1 MFHNGILLD
10 GPVLTKF
17 YKKHGI
23 TLTENIKY
31 LADPLY
37 CCRDLFK
44 NTKDNKIITLA
55 AYCAVEQTPVH
66 DAIDDSF
73 ALKKICVYLIDQ
85 EKTPLAFLKRKYFK
99 QKKDFIDIDQLKTET
114 CGSGVRLEIDSCQDS
129 GSQVEF
135 AQEVFQ
141 KQTLNE

>member
-1 MFHNGILLD
+1 MFHNGILFD

-31 LADPLY
+31 IADPLY

-66 DAIDDSF
+66 DTIDNSF

-85 EKTPLAFLKRKYFK
+85 EKNSSSFFER
-99 QKKDFIDIDQLKTET
+99 
-114 CGSGVRLEIDSCQDS
+114 
-129 GSQVEF
+129 
-135 AQEVFQ
+135 EVFQ
-141 KQTLNE
+141 DF